1 MKMIDFDTARKSMIE
16 GQLRPNGIT
25 DGRILD
31 AMGQVRRE
39 NFVPEAARMLAY
51 SDSDIRI
58 SDDRFLLAPLVWA
71 RMLQVAEI
79 HANDLVLCVGAGT
92 GYGATVAGQ
101 MAARVIALE
110 NASSVLDALRAA
122 INQASHVTV
131 MEGELASG
139 APEHQPFDVILI
151 EGAVEHIPDAL
162 FGQLSEGGR
171 IVAPYNS
178 SVGIEIS
185 IWAKQGDEFGRR
197 GMYSASARALPG
209 FAMPRVAFTF

>member
-39 NFVPEAARMLAY
+39 NFIPEAVRILAY

-79 HANDLVLCVGAGT
+79 HANDRVLCVGAGT

-110 NASSVLDALRAA
+110 NASSVLDVLRTAA
-122 INQASHVTV
+122 EQAGNIVV
-131 MEGELASG
+131 VDGNLANG
-139 APEHQPFDVILI
+139 VAEHQPFDVILI

-171 IVAPYNS
+171 IAAPYNS

-197 GMYSASARALPG
+197 GMYFASARSLPV